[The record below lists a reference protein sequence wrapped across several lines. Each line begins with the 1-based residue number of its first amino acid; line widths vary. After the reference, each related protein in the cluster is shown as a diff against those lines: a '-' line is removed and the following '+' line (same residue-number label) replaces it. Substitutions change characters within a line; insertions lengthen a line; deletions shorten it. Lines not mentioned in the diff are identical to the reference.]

1 MQSRFVKQTLLPPY
15 MQFWHEAML
24 RNISRKLCREKN
36 WSHFP
41 DIFFIFVRLSTDS
54 QETVY
59 TLKSYT
65 TFFSVFVI
73 LKSLFVVGLS
83 TERNMSLRAKGRS
96 IIIIINRT
104 DGHSVIG
111 ERKWQTYNA
120 YSHNTGHSKH
130 IWFIINIPLPSSES
144 DSSLG
149 ILSKSAKN
157 KMYLKG

>member
-1 MQSRFVKQTLLPPY
+1 MKQCWEILAENY
-15 MQFWHEAML
+15 AV
-24 RNISRKLCREKN
+24 RK
-36 WSHFP
+36 
-41 DIFFIFVRLSTDS
+41 TDH
-54 QETVY
+54 
-59 TLKSYT
+59 
-65 TFFSVFVI
+65 TFLIYFSF
-73 LKSLFVVGLS
+73 LFVCLLTPKKLYFEKLYHFFFCVCY
-83 TERNMSLRAKGRS
+83 TEVPFRS
-96 IIIIINRT
+96 WPLHWAQHVIKSRRKVNIIIINRT

-120 YSHNTGHSKH
+120 YSHNMGHSKH